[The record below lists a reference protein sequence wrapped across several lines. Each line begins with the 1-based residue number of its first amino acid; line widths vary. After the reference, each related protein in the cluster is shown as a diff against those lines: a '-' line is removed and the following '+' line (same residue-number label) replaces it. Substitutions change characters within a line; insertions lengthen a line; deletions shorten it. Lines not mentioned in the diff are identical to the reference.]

1 MSQDLPPSP
10 ESPSPESP
18 SPESQSVKPSA
29 PSSKPSTLQQAKQVW
44 QTVQP
49 AAVKIGSTT
58 VELGRKARDFWSV
71 TQPKVQR
78 WWSATLPK
86 IRGILPQAWNDKL
99 ADWMITS
106 GAIALLVMLFW
117 ITTSLLFP
125 SRPVVAKAPPAGV
138 IAPRNTSKSAPI
150 DANKLTSIQNQLA
163 EVAEPYAPELPTVP
177 GMENPEI
184 PAPKLIDWVQA
195 NPNRDL
201 LMVQVADDW
210 YELAAAQQD
219 GLANDLFK
227 RSLKLKFE
235 QLELVDATGKSLA
248 RSPVVGS
255 KMVVLRR
262 SL

>member
-1 MSQDLPPSP
+1 MSQDLP
-10 ESPSPESP
+10 P

-29 PSSKPSTLQQAKQVW
+29 SSTKPSTLQQAKQVW

-49 AAVKIGSTT
+49 VAVKIGSTT

-125 SRPVVAKAPPAGV
+125 SRPVVAKVPPAEV
-138 IAPRNTSKSAPI
+138 VVPKNTPAPKAAPI
-150 DANKLTSIQNQLA
+150 DANKLTAIQNQLA

-184 PAPKLIDWVQA
+184 PAPKLIDWVRA

-201 LMVQVADDW
+201 LTVQVADDW
-210 YELAAAQQD
+210 YELAAVQQD

-235 QLELVDATGKSLA
+235 QLELVDAAGKSLA

-262 SL
+262 GL

>member
-1 MSQDLPPSP
+1 MSQDQPPVP
-10 ESPSPESP
+10 QP
-18 SPESQSVKPSA
+18 Q
-29 PSSKPSTLQQAKQVW
+29 PSTPSTKSSPLQKTRQIW

-58 VELGRKARDFWSV
+58 VALGRKARDFWAV
-71 TQPKVQR
+71 IQPKVQR

-106 GAIALLVMLFW
+106 GAIALLVVLFW
-117 ITTSLLFP
+117 LTTSLLFP
-125 SRPVVAKAPPAGV
+125 SRPVVAKAPP
-138 IAPRNTSKSAPI
+138 IAVSKNAPKSAPI
-150 DANKLTSIQNQLA
+150 DANKLTAIQNQLA
-163 EVAEPYAPELPTVP
+163 EVADPYAPDLPTVP

-184 PAPKLIDWVQA
+184 AAPKLIDWVRA
-195 NPNRDL
+195 NRDRL
-201 LMVQVADDW
+201 TVQLGDGW
-210 YELAAAQQD
+210 YELEFSQQD

-235 QLELVDATGKSLA
+235 QLELVDAAGKTLA

-255 KMVVLRR
+255 KIVVLQRD
-262 SL
+262 L